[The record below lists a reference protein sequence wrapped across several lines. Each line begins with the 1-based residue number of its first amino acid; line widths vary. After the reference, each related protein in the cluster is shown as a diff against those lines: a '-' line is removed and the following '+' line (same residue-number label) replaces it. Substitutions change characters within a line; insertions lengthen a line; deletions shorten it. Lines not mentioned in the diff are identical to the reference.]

1 MGAQV
6 DEAFIRRAVEMAD
19 LAAVRVA
26 LYQATHD
33 REIESLRPVAQL
45 EAEDREKLISKAVHY
60 LQHEAAAVTLSR
72 PTEPELQQLMEMAT
86 GVAMT
91 HQEFLARRDLPAFDE
106 RPWNAEWPDGTQSDS
121 EPIASKSEGWLEQRG
136 T

>member
-33 REIESLRPVAQL
+33 PEIESLRPVAQL

-60 LQHEAAAVTLSR
+60 LQHEAAGVTLSR
-72 PTEPELQQLMEMAT
+72 PNEVELQHLM
-86 GVAMT
+86 
-91 HQEFLARRDLPAFDE
+91 LAGTELPASE
-106 RPWNAEWPDGTQSDS
+106 RAELRQALLRYCERDTW
-121 EPIASKSEGWLEQRG
+121 AMVKMLEKLRG
-136 T
+136 LVADQLELF